1 MRQMPAMVRL
11 LTWPVGRRADR
22 AAHALA
28 ALALKPRYAQATG
41 RFYKRATPAKL
52 PKNSQDTDA
61 QQRLW
66 TECQRL
72 LGIE

>member
-1 MRQMPAMVRL
+1 MPAMVRL

-22 AAHALA
+22 AAHALG
-28 ALALKPRYAQATG
+28 ALALDRRYARATG
-41 RFYKRATPAKL
+41 RFYKREKPAKP

-66 TECQRL
+66 VECQRL
-72 LGIE
+72 LGIA